1 MDMKDSDKTVM
12 VGALMLV
19 AGGIMGAGV
28 ALLFAPQSGKKTR
41 QDIARYSRK
50 AKRRAEDIV
59 DDFTES
65 VSELTEAVTEKASE
79 ILDKGKDVAQDAKRE
94 LLRAIE
100 DGQHKL
106 EKQKSRLSKII
117 G

>member
-1 MDMKDSDKTVM
+1 MQDNDKTVM

-19 AGGIMGAGV
+19 AGGIMGAAA

-41 QDIARYSRK
+41 QEIARYSRK
-50 AKRRAEDIV
+50 AKRSAEDFV
-59 DDFTES
+59 DDFAES
-65 VSELTEAVTEKASE
+65 VSDLTEAVSEKASE
-79 ILDKGKDVAQDAKRE
+79 ILDKGKDIAGDAKRE

-106 EKQKSRLSKII
+106 EKQKSRLAKII

>member
-1 MDMKDSDKTVM
+1 MQDKDKTVM

-50 AKRRAEDIV
+50 AKRKAEDVV
-59 DDFTES
+59 DDFTGS

-79 ILDKGKDVAQDAKRE
+79 LLDKGRDVAHDAKRE

-106 EKQKSRLSKII
+106 EKQKNRLAKII

>member
-1 MDMKDSDKTVM
+1 MKDNDKTVM
-12 VGALMLV
+12 VGALMLI

-28 ALLFAPQSGKKTR
+28 ALLYAPQSGKKTR
-41 QDIARYSRK
+41 LDIARYSRK
-50 AKRRAEDIV
+50 AKRKAEDIV
-59 DDFTES
+59 DDFTGS

-79 ILDKGKDVAQDAKRE
+79 ILDKGKDVANDAKLE

-106 EKQKSRLSKII
+106 EKQKNRLSKYFA
-117 G
+117 

>member
-1 MDMKDSDKTVM
+1 MKDTDKTVM

-19 AGGIMGAGV
+19 AGGIIGAGV
-28 ALLFAPQSGKKTR
+28 ALLYAPQSGKKTR
-41 QDIARYSRK
+41 QDIARYSRR
-50 AKRRAEDIV
+50 AKRKAEDLA
-59 DDFTES
+59 DDFAES
-65 VSELTEAVTEKASE
+65 VSELTEAVSEKTSE
-79 ILDKGKDVAQDAKRE
+79 LLEKGKDVAHDAKRE

-106 EKQKSRLSKII
+106 EKQKNRLTKLL

>member
-1 MDMKDSDKTVM
+1 MEDKDRTVV

-41 QDIARYSRK
+41 QDISRYTRK
-50 AKRRAEDIV
+50 ARRKAEDIV

-65 VSELTEAVTEKASE
+65 VSELTDAVSEKASE
-79 ILDKGKDVAQDAKRE
+79 LLDKGKDVATDAKRE

-106 EKQKSRLSKII
+106 EKQKNRLTKMI